1 MMFAATDLM
10 KLDRKLQCLIKKTT
24 RDVTDTNS
32 STQNKYGIQVYDL
45 ITQDRFNR
53 SLQAC
58 LTETPEVFLQC
69 SSSLRKQPEV

>member
-32 STQNKYGIQVYDL
+32 STQNKYGIQIYDL
-45 ITQDRFNR
+45 IIQDTD
-53 SLQAC
+53 LI
-58 LTETPEVFLQC
+58 EVCKLA
-69 SSSLRKQPEV
+69 

>member
-58 LTETPEVFLQC
+58 LTETPEVFLQY